1 MDTEVRTVRTAVEQ
15 SDTGAEAGA
24 DVDPGIEHVVLID
37 GLGRPRD
44 TIDKAGAHHDTTPVH
59 LAFSSH
65 LVRAD
70 GSVLLTRRAPTKATW
85 PGTWTNGCCGHPQLG
100 ETLRSAVTRR
110 IDEELG
116 LRVVRAGIAVADF
129 AYRATMADGTIEHEL
144 CPVLVVEVDGT
155 VDPDP
160 CEVDAFEWQSWEA
173 LVDRV
178 ATAPE
183 SLSPWCVEQVH
194 RLSGLGSDPLGWLDG
209 EPAGLLDVGLDDP
222 IQLRA
227 PVSPQH
233 AAARPGGWSDA
244 THLTD
249 TDADTDSGRDGRGPG
264 SDDPLLSV
272 TRPLRRIVDRFLE
285 TKLDELR
292 GIDPGAEAIAS
303 EIRSLVDAGGKRL
316 RPAFVHWGHRA
327 TGAAHDDAVLRP
339 AAAVELLHTF
349 ALLHDDVMDRSET
362 RRGNPSAFVSLAAQH
377 ERSAGTGDPEWF
389 GLSGA
394 ILAGD
399 LAFVWADELLD
410 SADVAV
416 EVLDR
421 ARRVFTTLRTEV
433 IAGQYLDLAL
443 AASPTAD
450 ERDAERVALLKSA
463 RYTVT
468 RPLLLG
474 AALGSPPSTGV
485 EERVADALT
494 RYGDAVGL
502 AFQMRDDVLGIFGDP
517 SVTGKGGLDDLRE
530 GKRTVLYL
538 RAMRLA
544 DPAGRAV
551 LSASLGD
558 PDVDERD
565 AERCR
570 EVITSSGA
578 LASVEVLIAD
588 RHARAI
594 AAIAH
599 LDDPARSALE
609 QLASSAIERGS

>member
-24 DVDPGIEHVVLID
+24 GVDPGIEHVVLID

-116 LRVVRAGIAVADF
+116 LRVVRAGIAVPDF
-129 AYRATMADGTIEHEL
+129 AYRATMADGTVEHEL

-155 VDPDP
+155 MDLDPH
-160 CEVDAFEWQSWEA
+160 EVDSFEWLSWQA

-194 RLSGLGSDPLGWLDG
+194 RLTGLGSDPLGWLDG
-209 EPAGLLDVGLDDP
+209 EPAGLLDVGMDDP
-222 IQLRA
+222 IELRA
-227 PVSPQH
+227 ARTPGHTAV
-233 AAARPGGWSDA
+233 RPGGWSDG
-244 THLTD
+244 TLRSD
-249 TDADTDSGRDGRGPG
+249 TDRGRDDQDPE

-272 TRPLRRIVDRFLE
+272 TRPLRQVVDRFLG

-362 RRGNPSAFVSLAAQH
+362 RRGNPSAFVSLADQH
-377 ERSAGTGDPEWF
+377 ARSASTGDPVWF

-399 LAFVWADELLD
+399 LAFVWADELLE
-410 SADVAV
+410 SAEVPAD
-416 EVLDR
+416 VLDR
-421 ARRVFTTLRTEV
+421 ARGVFTTLRTEV
-433 IAGQYLDLAL
+433 IAGQFLDLAL

-517 SVTGKGGLDDLRE
+517 SATGKGGLDDLRE
-530 GKRTVLYL
+530 GKRTVLFL

-551 LSASLGD
+551 LAASLGD
-558 PDVDERD
+558 PDVDELD

-570 EVITSSGA
+570 EVIASSGA

-588 RHARAI
+588 RHARAV